1 MKNKYVFR
9 SRISA
14 GQFRR
19 ILSLFALDLNAVQI
33 AHLSAVS
40 RLTIGRY
47 VNALRRRIAVLC
59 EADFP
64 LAGQIEVDESYFGS
78 RHKKGN
84 RGRGAGNKTIVFGIL
99 KRGDRVYTEIVPNC
113 RAATLQAIIRGRVAL
128 DSTIYSDH
136 WRGYDGLVDVGYGK
150 HLRVHHGKGEYA
162 RGEAHINGIEGF
174 WGFAKNRLTQF
185 RGMRQQTFYLHL
197 KECEFRFNNRR
208 ENIYKILLKS
218 CRENPLKLT

>member
-128 DSTIYSDH
+128 IYPFINCIIYPVVKRRNFGDCYGFVMF
-136 WRGYDGLVDVGYGK
+136 WFFGVCLV
-150 HLRVHHGKGEYA
+150 
-162 RGEAHINGIEGF
+162 
-174 WGFAKNRLTQF
+174 
-185 RGMRQQTFYLHL
+185 
-197 KECEFRFNNRR
+197 
-208 ENIYKILLKS
+208 
-218 CRENPLKLT
+218 